1 MLFRSFMGAIVIVS
15 SALGV
20 ATGEWKAVPRTTM
33 RKLYLA
39 LSFLVIAMSVISV
52 GNYLQQVILNVGA
65 K

>member
-1 MLFRSFMGAIVIVS
+1 
-15 SALGV
+15 
-20 ATGEWKAVPRTTM
+20 M